1 MVYRSEQTMNASPNQ
16 GFNRQQTVSSFT
28 PRLTSLGATGF
39 GSNSS
44 MIPTGFYPSSTGV
57 GGAIGGMAGTAMG
70 GQNMG
75 NLGTI
80 LGGVLGRS
88 MGGNAPQGGIPGIGS
103 IGGILGGMSGRA
115 IPPIYAPTGTG
126 IGGTLGGVLGNAVGG
141 QNMGNLGTIFGG
153 VLGRSMGG
161 NAPQGGIPGI
171 GSIGGI
177 LGGMGGRAIPPIYG
191 MGGNFGGM
199 GGLLGAG
206 LSSMTSGLTSPGMS
220 APQGGFSGMEAV
232 NPSSQIPQ
240 AEPTGQAAPD
250 QNGGGSSDM
259 STLMSAQ
266 LDKLSELGNLMR
278 KGNSTTEKILK
289 AQK

>member
-1 MVYRSEQTMNASPNQ
+1 MTGNAIPPIYAPN
-16 GFNRQQTVSSFT
+16 G
-28 PRLTSLGATGF
+28 TG
-39 GSNSS
+39 
-44 MIPTGFYPSSTGV
+44 I
-57 GGAIGGMAGTAMG
+57 GGALGGMAGTALG

-75 NLGTI
+75 SLGTI
-80 LGGVLGRS
+80 LGGVLGKS
-88 MGGNAPQGGIPGIGS
+88 ASGNAPQGGMSGIGS
-103 IGGILGGMSGRA
+103 IGGLIGGM
-115 IPPIYAPTGTG
+115 TG
-126 IGGTLGGVLGNAVGG
+126 N
-141 QNMGNLGTIFGG
+141 
-153 VLGRSMGG
+153 
-161 NAPQGGIPGI
+161 
-171 GSIGGI
+171 
-177 LGGMGGRAIPPIYG
+177 AIPPIYG
-191 MGGNFGGM
+191 MGGSFGGLGAM

-206 LSSMTSGLTSPGMS
+206 MNSLTSGLTSPRMT

-266 LDKLSELGNLMR
+266 LDKLGELGNLMR